1 MAGDK
6 HRVESL
12 SAHAAR
18 NFSRTGL
25 HNLAD
30 FRARKLKCGK
40 ESKEY
45 SGDQRKSDAEQQ
57 HGYVDMEVSLVWE
70 RLFRQAGDDESQAQV
85 SEQHA
90 QTPSYESQDQRFG
103 EKLADDA
110 DPAGPNCR
118 AHGKFMLASGAS
130 RQQQNGD
137 IAAANGQQ
145 QSYRAE
151 EQIERF
157 AYLVQNPVAQVL

>member
-1 MAGDK
+1 MNRNPNRHDIVRVVAEIDMHHVHEALDSYSRGRQQKQRQGDLAGDQ

-57 HGYVDMEVSLVWE
+57 HGDVDVEVSLVWE
-70 RLFRQAGDDESQAQV
+70 RLFWQAGDDQSQALV

-90 QTPSYESQDQRFG
+90 QTPSYESRMSDSVRSWRTMRIP
-103 EKLADDA
+103 LAPTA
-110 DPAGPNCR
+110 ER
-118 AHGKFMLASGAS
+118 T
-130 RQQQNGD
+130 
-137 IAAANGQQ
+137 AN
-145 QSYRAE
+145 SCW
-151 EQIERF
+151 
-157 AYLVQNPVAQVL
+157 